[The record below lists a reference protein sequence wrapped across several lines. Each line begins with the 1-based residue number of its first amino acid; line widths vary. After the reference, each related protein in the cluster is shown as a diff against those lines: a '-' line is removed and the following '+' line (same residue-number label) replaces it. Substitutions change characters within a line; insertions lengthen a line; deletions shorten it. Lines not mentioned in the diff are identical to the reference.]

1 MQVLVDLAREVLVE
15 QRLEL
20 AVLLLQLGDLGRGRA
35 RGRVRVRARARV
47 RVRVRVRVLGLGL
60 VATSSMVLLRA
71 ETRALYL
78 SSALSRAF
86 HTRKVLSEMMLD
98 MRSQNSRSSRR
109 VTLG

>member
-47 RVRVRVRVLGLGL
+47 RVRGKVRGRVLLQQLGDL
-60 VATSSMVLLRA
+60 VDGA
-71 ETRALYL
+71 
-78 SSALSRAF
+78 
-86 HTRKVLSEMMLD
+86 K
-98 MRSQNSRSSRR
+98 
-109 VTLG
+109 G